1 MMPLMPRPSR
11 SHALVLATRP
21 KTLPAAIAPI
31 VVGSAVA
38 ASVGELR
45 PVILVATLLA
55 ALLIQIGANLANDL
69 FDFRRGVDT
78 PGRLGPP
85 RVTQSGLLSEREMA
99 LATAAAFGLAT
110 AIGLGVAALAG
121 WQLIVVGALCLAVA
135 LAYSA
140 GPFPLGSLGLGAPA
154 VFVFFGPVAVAG
166 TAFAQ
171 TGRLIPAALA
181 ASVPIGLLATAIL
194 VVNDLRDRDTDRA
207 AGKLTLAAR
216 LGPVAARTEYLVLL
230 VVAYATPVALRL
242 ADRSGGWYWL
252 PWLSLPLAVRVARLV
267 LVTDGRAL
275 DRALAWTASLLL
287 AFAALLAA
295 SLLR

>member
-1 MMPLMPRPSR
+1 MTTPPPRPSR
-11 SHALVLATRP
+11 RQALILATRP

-38 ASVGELR
+38 AAAGALH
-45 PVILVATLLA
+45 PVVLVATLLT
-55 ALLIQIGANLANDL
+55 ALLIQITANLANDL

-78 PGRLGPP
+78 AGRLGPV

-110 AIGLGVAALAG
+110 LIGLAVALATG
-121 WQLIVVGALCLAVA
+121 WQLIVVGALCLAGA

-140 GPFPLGSLGLGAPA
+140 GPYPLGSLGLGAPA

-171 TGRLIPAALA
+171 TGRLIPAALGA
-181 ASVPIGLLATAIL
+181 AVPIGLLATAIL

-207 AGKLTLAAR
+207 AGKRTLAAR

-230 VVAYATPVALRL
+230 VVAYATPVALWL
-242 ADRSGGWYWL
+242 AGWSGGWFWL
-252 PWLSLPLAVRVARLV
+252 PWLSLPLAIRVARRV
-267 LVTDGRAL
+267 LGADGRAL
-275 DRALAWTASLLL
+275 NQALAWTASLLL
-287 AFAALLAA
+287 AFAVLLAA
-295 SLLR
+295 SLLG